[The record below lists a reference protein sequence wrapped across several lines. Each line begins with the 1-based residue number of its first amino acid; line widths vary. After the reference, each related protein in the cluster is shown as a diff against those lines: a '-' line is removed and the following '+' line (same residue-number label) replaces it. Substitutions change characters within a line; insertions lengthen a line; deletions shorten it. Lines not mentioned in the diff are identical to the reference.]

1 MPDKGR
7 QSLADILKHLSATLL
22 PQTFHFISI
31 DHKDGQV
38 IDINEIFAT
47 VNEQEGLTLI
57 IDTRFKDDYPQQE
70 ATNFSCITLEV
81 HSSLEAVGLTAM
93 FSTALANAGI
103 SCNVIAGYYHDHIFV
118 EESRAVEALGVINGL
133 RTGEMGLK

>member
-7 QSLADILKHLSATLL
+7 ESLADILNHLSANLL

-38 IDINEIFAT
+38 IDITKTFAT

-57 IDTRFKDDYPQQE
+57 IDSKYKDDYPQQE
-70 ATNFSCITLEV
+70 VTNFSCITLEV
-81 HSSLEAVGLTAM
+81 HSSLEAVGLTAT
-93 FSTALANAGI
+93 FSTALARAGI

-118 EESRAVEALGVINGL
+118 EESRAEEALGVIN
-133 RTGEMGLK
+133 RLKIGRN